1 MGVPVD
7 FLAIPSLVAIAG
19 CIGKDAAL
27 RPDRCNIRWTERP
40 AFWGGIIAQKGTIKS
55 SSIIIAANPLRAAE
69 AQYREWWKEQM
80 ILWQEREDARQA
92 SKKGGKKRGADDGPG
107 TGPPDDP
114 RPPEPH
120 MVTDDCTIEALGE
133 AMVTSRGMTWI
144 SDELSG
150 WVDNMSRYS
159 KGNDRQFYLK
169 CHSGGEHMI
178 GRIKRGWQRVPDCYL
193 NVIGGIQPAV
203 AKSAFSLSA
212 KAVDDGF
219 FERFGLLAFPDLPEW
234 NRSRQ
239 PPPAADYYRE
249 YREACIRLAKCN
261 WADPALLG
269 GQPMI
274 FSGEAQERFDKW
286 LDHHMSTRVLVK
298 GASERGDH
306 GFLAKGKGLVP
317 RLAIVL
323 HLYRWTSGD
332 PSAEPRTVDL
342 QSLNSAIG
350 IFEIYC
356 VPTYARIL
364 QAFGQVKGHS
374 GATRIAVHIKAK
386 KLTLI
391 RIGDISKMRWEGLR
405 ERADIV
411 QAFEVLE
418 DLDWITPPEKPK
430 SGPKGGR
437 PSEAWHV
444 NPRVHAS

>member
-1 MGVPVD
+1 
-7 FLAIPSLVAIAG
+7 
-19 CIGKDAAL
+19 
-27 RPDRCNIRWTERP
+27 
-40 AFWGGIIAQKGTIKS
+40 
-55 SSIIIAANPLRAAE
+55 
-69 AQYREWWKEQM
+69 
-80 ILWQEREDARQA
+80 
-92 SKKGGKKRGADDGPG
+92 
-107 TGPPDDP
+107 
-114 RPPEPH
+114 
-120 MVTDDCTIEALGE
+120 
-133 AMVTSRGMTWI
+133 
-144 SDELSG
+144 
-150 WVDNMSRYS
+150 
-159 KGNDRQFYLK
+159 
-169 CHSGGEHMI
+169 
-178 GRIKRGWQRVPDCYL
+178 
-193 NVIGGIQPAV
+193 VIGGIQPAV

-234 NRSRQ
+234 NRIRQ
-239 PPPAADYYRE
+239 PSPAVDYYRE
-249 YREACIRLAKCN
+249 YREAGIRLAKCN

-274 FSGEAQERFDKW
+274 FSGEAQERFDEW

-298 GASERGDH
+298 GASEHGDH

-350 IFEIYC
+350 IFELYS

-364 QAFGQVKGHS
+364 QAFGQVKGHA
-374 GATRIAVHIKAK
+374 GASRLAAHIKAK

-405 ERADIV
+405 ERADII

-444 NPRVHAS
+444 NPRVHVS